1 MHVQTS
7 WTEASQHEGADGS
20 GHSGRAR
27 PLPVPRAHLQRKL
40 TPSRAA
46 CSSTAEPDP
55 LQGSMLVHSGSRPP
69 PGQRACLRQ
78 QHRAI
83 CPCDTRSFA
92 PRCPHAKGKCWRA
105 QAPPIQSLPCPG
117 THHLQ
122 RPRGASCH
130 PRACLR
136 GGPASWVPAVGP
148 AGHPGQP
155 LCAWGPLLRP
165 EAISPPR
172 MGSVPVELCWLG
184 SQFPQG
190 SPGFNPLSLEVLGE
204 GSFGFVIFTHK
215 EQALLCR
222 KPRSLCVMPVCAL
235 GTLPACPWARS
246 TDGIAVQCAVDCP
259 VLDTVLQ

>member
-1 MHVQTS
+1 MLV
-7 WTEASQHEGADGS
+7 
-20 GHSGRAR
+20 HSGSR
-27 PLPVPRAHLQRKL
+27 PPPGPRASPQRRR

-122 RPRGASCH
+122 RPRGASCR

-184 SQFPQG
+184 SQFSQE

-259 VLDTVLQ
+259 VLHTVLQ

>member
-1 MHVQTS
+1 MVTVAEPDPFQCCEPIYS
-7 WTEASQHEGADGS
+7 GS
-20 GHSGRAR
+20 RPPPGPRAR
-27 PLPVPRAHLQRKL
+27 PQRRL

-46 CSSTAEPDP
+46 CSSTVEADL
-55 LQGSMLVHSGSRPP
+55 LQGSVPVYGSSTEP
-69 PGQRACLRQ
+69 
-78 QHRAI
+78 
-83 CPCDTRSFA
+83 SA
-92 PRCPHAKGKCWRA
+92 PATHGPSPRTARTPRVSCWRA

-122 RPRGASCH
+122 RPRGASCR

-184 SQFPQG
+184 SQFPQE
-190 SPGFNPLSLEVLGE
+190 SPGFSPLSLEVLGE

-235 GTLPACPWARS
+235 GTLPACPWAWS
-246 TDGIAVQCAVDCP
+246 TDAIAVQCAVDCP